1 MAESSIKLLIVGGG
15 RMGEALLGG
24 LLDAQ
29 WATPEQIVVVEK
41 SSERAA
47 QLQSAYSGVVVSSEL
62 VPAASVVIAVK
73 PNDVTEVCRQLIE
86 PKRVLSIAAG
96 VTIASLQNAVGN
108 DVAVIRAMPNT
119 PALVKLGASAIAGGA
134 TATEQDLHWA
144 SEVLGAVGLV
154 VRVKEHELDA
164 VTGLSGSGP
173 AYVFLLAESLMEAGV
188 AAGLDPQIAEVLTIQ
203 TLLGASTLLA
213 AGEADAVQLR
223 AQVTSPNGTTHAGI
237 TEMENAGFRNAVVQA
252 VLRATERSKELGS

>member
-1 MAESSIKLLIVGGG
+1 MTESSIKLLIVGGG

-29 WATPEQIVVVEK
+29 WATPEQLCVVEK
-41 SSERAA
+41 SAERRAELQAA
-47 QLQSAYSGVVVSSEL
+47 YPNVQLSSEL
-62 VPAASVVIAVK
+62 VPASSAVIAVK
-73 PNDVTEVCRQLIE
+73 PADVTDVCQQLIDVQ
-86 PKRVLSIAAG
+86 RVVSIAAG
-96 VTIASLQNAVGN
+96 VTIASIQKAVGEN
-108 DVAVIRAMPNT
+108 VAVIRAMPNT
-119 PALVKLGASAIAGGA
+119 PALVKLGASAIAAGA
-134 TATEQDLHWA
+134 TATEQDMHWA

-173 AYVFLLAESLMEAGV
+173 AYVFLLAEALMEAGV
-188 AAGLDPQIAEVLTIQ
+188 AAGLDHQVAEVLTVQ

-213 AGEADAVQLR
+213 SGEADAVQLR

-237 TEMENAGFRNAVVQA
+237 TALEDAGFRATVVQA
-252 VLRATERSKELGS
+252 VLRAAERSKELGS